1 MTKDDYLKTLESYL
15 NNLSPNDRED
25 TLSHFRE
32 YFEDSGLSEATIMQE
47 LGDPKEA
54 AEEVLKNLYPETK
67 VVLNQPLPIKNENN
81 KPIICQE
88 NIKSV
93 HLTLDQLAVVLRP
106 SKDGQV
112 MIDYDNQDSP
122 YHPTLNIDSHSGQLT
137 ITETP
142 AELKHKPDKTKG
154 FWGNFVKIIIQDTPT
169 AYIDLP
175 ENLSDLTI
183 SSHLGDID
191 VSQLQC
197 QTLTLNNRLADIT
210 LTQVSTQTVA
220 IVAKNGDIVIKNSR
234 MLSGSIK
241 NANGDIGSDA
251 SYYQDTS
258 ITNDNGDIDL
268 ENNHFINTNFICRN
282 GDIDSHTDHMQQA
295 KIEVSNGDVDV
306 DKTLFAGNITMTNSN
321 GDTSVRLNQD
331 PSQMNFYLETKMGDI
346 DLNDIVNN
354 VQVSLFKKIYKQ
366 SREHANTTLSIISQM
381 GDIDVV

>member
-1 MTKDDYLKTLESYL
+1 MTKDDYLKTLETYL

-25 TLSHFRE
+25 TLTHFRE

-67 VVLNQPLPIKNENN
+67 VALNQPLPIKNENN
-81 KPIICQE
+81 KPIIGQE

-122 YHPTLNIDSHSGQLT
+122 YHPTLKIDSHSGHLT
-137 ITETP
+137 ITEAP
-142 AELKHKPDKTKG
+142 AELKHKPGKTKG

-175 ENLSDLTI
+175 ENLLDLTI

-197 QTLTLNNRLADIT
+197 QTLNLNNKMADIT

-241 NANGDIGSDA
+241 NANGDIDSDA